1 MNLKTEIVA
10 LAVRALADKT
20 NLIRKPDAFEEL
32 FGALFTGKTYD
43 QRLAEDIVADA
54 DKLASA
60 AKRFKT
66 NRQAKKNTLTV

>member
-32 FGALFTGKTYD
+32 ITGLFGGESYD
-43 QRLAEDIVADA
+43 QRLAKDIVADA

-66 NRQAKKNTLTV
+66 SRQAKKNTLNV

>member
-20 NLIRKPDAFEEL
+20 SLIRKPDAFEEFINQI
-32 FGALFTGKTYD
+32 FGGESYD
-43 QRLAEDIVADA
+43 QRLAKDIVADA
-54 DKLASA
+54 DKLAAA

-66 NRQAKKNTLTV
+66 TRQAKKSPEIH